1 MLARTIVER
10 APIGKGDRVI
20 LKDYPTI
27 EFNVLE
33 VKKDVTDLYIF
44 ETRKVYPNIPISE
57 IKYLN
62 GEEFKTNEINTKRK
76 NREIKFRGK
85 DIDCN
90 EWRYGSLV
98 KVRENDG
105 YLLYYIV
112 DEENQQWIA
121 LPETVGQYTGLKDK
135 NSKEIYEG
143 DIVKMH
149 YFFENGVYEDEKEII
164 GAV

>member
-1 MLARTIVER
+1 M
-10 APIGKGDRVI
+10 
-20 LKDYPTI
+20 
-27 EFNVLE
+27 
-33 VKKDVTDLYIF
+33 
-44 ETRKVYPNIPISE
+44 
-57 IKYLN
+57 
-62 GEEFKTNEINTKRK
+62 
-76 NREIKFRGK
+76 REIKFRGK

-135 NSKEIYEG
+135 NGKEIYEG
-143 DIVKMH
+143 DILEAENRLWQIGFRDGCFVGVDFKNVAWDELVNIG
-149 YFFENGVYEDEKEII
+149 YGETKVIGNVFEDSELLEV
-164 GAV
+164 V